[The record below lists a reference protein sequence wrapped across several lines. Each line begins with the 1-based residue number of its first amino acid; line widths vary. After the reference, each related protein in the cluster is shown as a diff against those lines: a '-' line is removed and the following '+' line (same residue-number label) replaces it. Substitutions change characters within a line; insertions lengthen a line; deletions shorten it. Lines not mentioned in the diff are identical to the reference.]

1 MKHKELKID
10 FRYLGGNI
18 ACLSADSINGK
29 EIHNDIDNDEAII
42 IFNSLV
48 GEKENCITV
57 KTLQQENQ
65 LLKEQLQQRDSA
77 IEEAIEFINKT
88 QYDPEL
94 KNQVYGI
101 NYGCTIKL
109 LDILNKYKKEVSE

>member
-65 LLKEQLQQRDSA
+65 LLKEQLQQRDSV
-77 IEEAIEFINKT
+77 IEETIEAIQNFMTHIDDGFCADMMTFI
-88 QYDPEL
+88 
-94 KNQVYGI
+94 
-101 NYGCTIKL
+101 
-109 LDILNKYKKEVSE
+109 DILNKYKKEESE

>member
-1 MKHKELKID
+1 MVSMKHKELKID

-65 LLKEQLQQRDSA
+65 LLKEQLQQRDSV
-77 IEEAIEFINKT
+77 IEETIEAIQNFMTHIDDGFCADMMTFI
-88 QYDPEL
+88 
-94 KNQVYGI
+94 
-101 NYGCTIKL
+101 
-109 LDILNKYKKEVSE
+109 DILNKYKKEESE